1 MRRVAQYEQLK
12 LLLKAKCLHIR
23 SEEAS
28 CARRHRRHH
37 RDHQLRDT
45 DDRRRVSSHV
55 CVYLIC
61 SFSLLEYCSP
71 SLLTTQ
77 TTTGKT
83 TILTIYLEDRQDIIA
98 ALIPFLP
105 YPPVAL
111 LQA

>member
-28 CARRHRRHH
+28 RARRDH
-37 RDHQLRDT
+37 RDHQLLDT